1 MELIGACGAI
11 GPDREL
17 AHHSLA
23 GSVRSMLVIRTFE
36 VWTHDGDV
44 RGALGLACNPLDDL
58 RLALMSTALVESLAI
73 GMMLAGT
80 SQPGRTA
87 RIELTG
93 TGGGRAFEVP
103 LSFGEA
109 AGDVDLTIEADA
121 FELCRLASKRLAADE
136 IELVVEGDRSLL
148 EPVLVGAAAFAMD

>member
-1 MELIGACGAI
+1 MRSAGPSSSSTERPASSRTGHRSDQEACEE
-11 GPDREL
+11 P
-17 AHHSLA
+17 
-23 GSVRSMLVIRTFE
+23 V
-36 VWTHDGDV
+36 GD
-44 RGALGLACNPLDDL
+44 P
-58 RLALMSTALVESLAI
+58 RLALISTALVESLAI

-103 LSFGEA
+103 LAFGEA

-121 FELCRLASKRLAADE
+121 FDLCRLASKRLAADE
-136 IELVVEGDRSLL
+136 IELAVEGDRSLL
-148 EPVLVGAAAFAMD
+148 GPVLVGAAAFAMD